1 MQMPEAG
8 ESNLE
13 RPGPRLIGANSGS
26 GEHRRSFIALWLLAA
41 TLLASATAAQEAT
54 KSERGDA
61 STPATPTTVV
71 DPAPAATQTVRTAS
85 GIVRGVTEGDVSS
98 FKGIPYAAAPVGA
111 NRWRP
116 TQPLPAWR
124 GERDA
129 SQFGADCAQA
139 AFPRDSAPISKT
151 SSED

>member
-1 MQMPEAG
+1 MKKLVLG
-8 ESNLE
+8 ISL
-13 RPGPRLIGANSGS
+13 LIACSL
-26 GEHRRSFIALWLLAA
+26 HAQQ
-41 TLLASATAAQEAT
+41 TADQ
-54 KSERGDA
+54 
-61 STPATPTTVV
+61 
-71 DPAPAATQTVRTAS
+71 APMVNTAS

-124 GERDA
+124 GERDG

-139 AFPRDSAPISKT
+139 AFPRGSAPISKT
-151 SSED
+151 SSEDCLFINVWRPVGSAP